1 MLWKIMSIF
10 NIGKVFYVFF
20 YYISSTFNEFI
31 EFQTVKLN

>member
-20 YYISSTFNEFI
+20 ITFPPHLMNLLNF
-31 EFQTVKLN
+31 KL